1 MKRITRLAAAIC
13 IARTFCLLLL
23 AQDVRAQD
31 VTTVSSCLKRPT
43 LPVTV
48 QVDCSHV
55 ADPATKQLCRP
66 FAENQACKVFWAYRN
81 ITGIRLE
88 ETCSTIKYTVYD
100 KDKFPYHS
108 GEGGVA
114 RHCGADYVTDYSVLI
129 KSDIGP
135 YDVHEMLHVYQDEL
149 GAIPDAHILFGPSM
163 AEARQEIGDAKGFD
177 VEMSRLKY
185 DMHATETGFE
195 KGTIPAERQCLAAE
209 FYIESSLYLKD
220 PKNVFQFYRK
230 LERSR
235 ERDMAARQVRFN
247 RMFDAVSGTARPYLL
262 QHCPRF

>member
-1 MKRITRLAAAIC
+1 MKRITRLAAALC
-13 IARTFCLLLL
+13 VAWTFCLSLH
-23 AQDVRAQD
+23 AQD
-31 VTTVSSCLKRPT
+31 VTTISSCPKRPT

-55 ADPATKQLCRP
+55 ADAATKQLCRP

-88 ETCSTIKYTVYD
+88 ESCPAIKYTIYD
-100 KDKFPYHS
+100 KDKFPYHA

-114 RHCGADYVTDYSVLI
+114 RHCGADYVADYSVLI

-135 YDVHEMLHVYQDEL
+135 YDVHEMLHVYQGEL

-163 AEARQEIGDAKGFD
+163 AEARREIDDPKGYET
-177 VEMSRLKY
+177 EMSRMKY
-185 DMHATETGFE
+185 DMQGTETAFA
-195 KGTIPAERQCLAAE
+195 KGTIKPDRQCVAAE

-220 PKNVFQFYRK
+220 PKTVFQFYRK
-230 LERSR
+230 LEPGR
-235 ERDMAARQVRFN
+235 ERDMAVRQARFT
-247 RMFDAVSGTARPYLL
+247 RMFDAVSGGTARQYLL